1 MRRPAAR
8 RREAALLDGVPDL
21 QRSIELRAP
30 YPDPLGEL
38 QVEALA
44 RLRASPAGAGARADL
59 ERLVGLTISGIAAGV
74 QGTG

>member
-1 MRRPAAR
+1 VRAVLQITGQ
-8 RREAALLDGVPDL
+8 AALLDGVPAL

-30 YPDPLGEL
+30 YLDPLGDL
-38 QVEALA
+38 QIEALT
-44 RLRASPAGAGARADL
+44 RLRGAAPDGPVRADL